1 MPINASPEYYKAYA
15 EYLNALTI
23 EEKIRRLEE
32 VIRLAPKHKSS
43 ETLLAH
49 LMSRLSKLKKES
61 EVKRKRRS
69 SSRGI
74 KKTGDAQVV
83 IIGIENSG
91 KSSLLSVLT
100 NASPKISEI

>member
-32 VIRLAPKHKSS
+32 V
-43 ETLLAH
+43 
-49 LMSRLSKLKKES
+49 KKES

-91 KSSLLSVLT
+91 KSSLLSILT
-100 NASPKISEI
+100 NASPKISEIPFATIKPEIGTMDLEGLKVQMI